1 MFKEFAQLETHAFK
15 DNVGFRHTNRPAEIV
30 DINAPALSVFTDFQM
45 REPET
50 TTKDTLAS
58 EALNHMKTSKVKSLL
73 VVNSQEEVIGFVS
86 SAFIQGVYLM
96 QAAKNYDVKPAEAT
110 VNMIMIKI
118 EKINMINYKDL
129 SNARVGHIARLL
141 HDKTYHH
148 ILAYDEEADG
158 SIHIRGIFS
167 RTRLNR
173 LLGMN
178 IGADFSVSSVA
189 DMNKYL

>member
-1 MFKEFAQLETHAFK
+1 
-15 DNVGFRHTNRPAEIV
+15 
-30 DINAPALSVFTDFQM
+30 M

-50 TTKDTLAS
+50 TTKSTLAS
-58 EALNHMKTSKVKSLL
+58 EALKHMKASKVKSLL
-73 VVNSQEEVIGFVS
+73 VIDSQERVVGFVS

-96 QAAKNYDVKPAEAT
+96 QAAKNYDVKPAEVT
-110 VNMIMIKI
+110 VSMIMVNIDKVS
-118 EKINMINYKDL
+118 MINYKDL

-148 ILAYDEEADG
+148 LMAYDKEEDG
-158 SIHIRGIFS
+158 SIYIRGIFS

-178 IGADFSVSSVA
+178 IGADFSVSTVA